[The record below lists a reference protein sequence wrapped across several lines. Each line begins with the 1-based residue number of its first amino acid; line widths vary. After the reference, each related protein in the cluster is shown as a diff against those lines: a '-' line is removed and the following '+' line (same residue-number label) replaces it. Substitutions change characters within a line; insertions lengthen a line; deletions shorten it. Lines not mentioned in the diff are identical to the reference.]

1 MKKEKTNYDQKIV
14 IRTTERI
21 FDLIKA
27 EALEKN
33 TTVSE
38 IIRQAYLEHMERNMS
53 DAEIMHFSIA
63 ENTRKILQ
71 LEKKIDLAAL
81 IILELARKQI
91 RSLPDTNNISD
102 EMAEKKYQKFI
113 EDCTVSL
120 KKNHHGILESM
131 VLDAYEKGE

>member
-1 MKKEKTNYDQKIV
+1 MKKEKPNYDQKIV

-27 EALEKN
+27 ESLEKN

-71 LEKKIDLAAL
+71 LEKKIDLASL
-81 IILELARKQI
+81 IILELAKKQI
-91 RSLPDTNNISD
+91 RSLPDVNNISD
-102 EMAEKKYQKFI
+102 GMAEKKYQQFI
-113 EDCTVSL
+113 EDCTMSL

>member
-27 EALEKN
+27 ESLEKN

-113 EDCTVSL
+113 EGCTVSL